1 MGAASSS
8 FPAVLT
14 VLVLIPAAGAVLL
27 LALPRTRPDLF
38 KLVAL
43 LVSTL
48 PAALAVWMLAEF
60 DAGSAASYQFW
71 DRYDWISGWGVS
83 WQVGVDG
90 LSLFLVVMTA
100 LIFPLAIVGVDAEHS
115 PKPYYGWMLLL
126 EAGCLGTF
134 VALDLIMFFVFFE
147 IVLVPMYFL
156 IGGWGHG
163 RRAYAAI
170 KFFLFTM
177 FGSALMLVAIVAL
190 AFLHSSAS
198 GGAVTFDLVALA
210 ESQVLATNTARWL
223 FLAFALAFAVKV
235 PLFPVHTWLPD
246 AHTNAPTAGSVILA
260 AVMLKL
266 GTYGLVRF
274 GLYLFPEASVY
285 FAPLMV
291 TLGVVGIVYGAIAAA
306 MQRDL
311 KRLVAYSSV
320 AHLGFIVIGTFA
332 INTEGLTGGVLQM
345 VNHGVSTGALFL
357 LVGMIYERRHTREIS
372 ELGGLQKPAPV
383 LAAVF
388 TVVMLSSVGLPGLN
402 GFVGELLV
410 LVGAFN
416 AHRWWAVVA
425 AAGVIL
431 AAVYLLWAY
440 QRVFHGPASGAN
452 AEMPD
457 LRWREGLVLAPFL
470 AAIVFMG
477 VYPKPVIERIEPAVD
492 AIVAHVEHNVVDF
505 AEPAPETRPA
515 VSLDDLARSTDKAD
529 HGDGSSDGDDD
540 HGHVDDGDDHG
551 HGHVD
556 DGDGDDHGHGG
567 HGEEGGR

>member
-431 AAVYLLWAY
+431 AALYLLWAY

-457 LRWREGLVLAPFL
+457 LRWREGLVMAPFL

-492 AIVAHVEHNVVDF
+492 AIVAHVEDNVAGF
-505 AEPAPETRPA
+505 AEPAPEVRPA

-529 HGDGSSDGDDD
+529 HGGGPSSADDDAGSHGGGSDDDVGGHGAGGDDD
-540 HGHVDDGDDHG
+540 GSGD
-551 HGHVD
+551 
-556 DGDGDDHGHGG
+556 
-567 HGEEGGR
+567 HGEEGG